1 MSTCPPAP
9 SVSLPL
15 DWQALELLMR
25 SSDATA
31 REREL
36 MKCVT
41 DLELI
46 NCLLGGTKLQAAG
59 LMKMHQA
66 AKAKAGKKK

>member
-1 MSTCPPAP
+1 
-9 SVSLPL
+9 
-15 DWQALELLMR
+15 MR